1 MNILLAIKPD
11 YAAAILAG
19 TKTVELRSYLPRN
32 LHPGDTIY
40 LVGRGRVW
48 GHCTFAGAVDA
59 PPPGPC
65 RERWL
70 ESIATPA
77 AVPVSVARQYLTG
90 SPRHSATGA
99 AAGYAWHVRYPV
111 SYGPHGRKYDGATV
125 QRFAYVTGDP
135 SPAETHP
142 RLANYLLYLKTHKT
156 P

>member
-40 LVGRGRVW
+40 LVGQGRVW

-59 PPPGPC
+59 PPPGAC

-77 AVPVSVARQYLTG
+77 AIPAKYAWCTYIG
-90 SPRHSATGA
+90 SPYI
-99 AAGYAWHVRYPV
+99 YAWHIRYPV
-111 SYGPHGRKYDGATV
+111 SYGPLGRKYDGAYV
-125 QRFAYVTGDP
+125 KRYAYVTGDP

-142 RLANYLLYLKTHKT
+142 RLENYLLYLRTHKT

>member
-1 MNILLAIKPD
+1 MNIILAIKPD

-19 TKTVELRSYLPRN
+19 TKTVELRSYLPAK

-40 LVGRGRVW
+40 LVGQGRIW
-48 GHCTFAGAVDA
+48 GHCTFAGATPM
-59 PPPGPC
+59 PPPGAC

-111 SYGPHGRKYDGATV
+111 TYAPGGIRHTGSTIQRYAYTAADPHTK
-125 QRFAYVTGDP
+125 
-135 SPAETHP
+135 HP
-142 RLANYLLYLKTHKT
+142 RLENYLLYLQTHKT

>member
-1 MNILLAIKPD
+1 MLAIKHD

-40 LVGRGRVW
+40 LVGQGRIW
-48 GHCTFAGAVDA
+48 GHCTFAGAVAA
-59 PPPGPC
+59 PPPGAC

-70 ESIATPA
+70 ESTDTPA
-77 AVPVSVARQYLTG
+77 PT
-90 SPRHSATGA
+90 
-99 AAGYAWHVRYPV
+99 
-111 SYGPHGRKYDGATV
+111 
-125 QRFAYVTGDP
+125 
-135 SPAETHP
+135 ETHP

>member
-19 TKTVELRSYLPRN
+19 TKTVELRSYLPSK

-40 LVGRGRVW
+40 LVGHGRVW

-59 PPPGPC
+59 PPPGAC

-70 ESIATPA
+70 ESIAAPA

-90 SPRHSATGA
+90 SPH
-99 AAGYAWHVRYPV
+99 AWHVRYPV
-111 SYGPHGRKYDGATV
+111 SYGPQGRKYDGATV

-142 RLANYLLYLKTHKT
+142 RLANYLLYLKTHTT